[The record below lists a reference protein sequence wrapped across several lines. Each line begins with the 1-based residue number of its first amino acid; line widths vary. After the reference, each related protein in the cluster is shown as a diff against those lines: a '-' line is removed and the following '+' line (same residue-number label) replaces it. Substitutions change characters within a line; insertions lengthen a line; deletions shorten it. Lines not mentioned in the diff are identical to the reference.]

1 MSGAEFVA
9 VLSIGAS
16 VIAVVD
22 ACNKLRN
29 RVKEFEDDDTL
40 RQLAAY
46 LRLFS
51 NCIEILRQ
59 EHTGEDLDAL
69 TQAALIEVLD
79 CREKRIK
86 ELDVLIVSALPSQ
99 KNTGFVRVRAAM
111 RNLRDN
117 KRVREILSSLQQC
130 HQLLVFHIACVSKR
144 RQRHQAQDQQS
155 TSDIVS
161 AHEPSS
167 NVSLDEVR
175 KARIRCWTPPKP
187 AQSCIR
193 GTCGCACHRMT
204 MRLLGV
210 VSFNFPFPFLSEC
223 TCVDTTVGVSFFALQ
238 KILTFNLSVSLMDG
252 ISIGTSLK
260 FVNTVP
266 YSSPGLTVLAR
277 FSAGVIGSA
286 ETIETL
292 STLRRNNLIDFNEAT
307 TNNEGYLEVRV
318 CRRIGPMH
326 HANSN
331 KEGLQA

>member
-1 MSGAEFVA
+1 MSGAEFIA

-29 RVKEFEDDDTL
+29 RLKEFEDDKTL
-40 RQLAAY
+40 RELAAR

-59 EHTGEDLDAL
+59 EHTGEDLDPL
-69 TQAALIEVLD
+69 TQGALIELLD
-79 CREKRIK
+79 CCEERIK
-86 ELDVLIVSALPSQ
+86 ELDVLILSALPSQ
-99 KNTGFVRVRAAM
+99 KNAGAKRVRAVIH
-111 RNLRDN
+111 NLRDN
-117 KRVREILSSLQQC
+117 KRVRETLSSLKGCQQML
-130 HQLLVFHIACVSKR
+130 HFHMATVSKR
-144 RQRHQAQDQQS
+144 RQQHQAQDQQS
-155 TSDIVS
+155 ASDIMS

-167 NVSLDEVR
+167 DISLDDVR
-175 KARIRCWTPPKP
+175 KARPRFRPPPSP
-187 AQSCIR
+187 AQSCVR

-210 VSFNFPFPFLSEC
+210 VSFNFPVPFLSEC
-223 TCVDTTVGVSFFALQ
+223 TCVDTTVGISFSALQ
-238 KILTFNLSVSLMDG
+238 KILTFNMSVSLMDG

-292 STLRRNNLIDFNEAT
+292 STLRRNNLIDFNETT

-318 CRRIGPMH
+318 CMRIGPIDD
-326 HANSN
+326 ANSN

>member
-22 ACNKLRN
+22 ACNKLRH
-29 RVKEFEDDDTL
+29 RVKEFEDDETL
-40 RQLAAY
+40 RELAAH

-59 EHTGEDLDAL
+59 EHTGEELDAL
-69 TQAALIEVLD
+69 TQDALIEVLD
-79 CREKRIK
+79 CCEKRIK
-86 ELDVLIVSALPSQ
+86 ELDALIVSALPAQNS
-99 KNTGFVRVRAAM
+99 TGFKRAMAAM
-111 RNLRDN
+111 RNLWDN
-117 KRVREILSSLQQC
+117 KRVREILKALERC
-130 HQLLVFHIACVSKR
+130 ERRLVFHMVGVSRR
-144 RQRHQAQDQQS
+144 RQRHQDQDQQS
-155 TSDIVS
+155 ASGIVS
-161 AHEPSS
+161 AHEPSP
-167 NVSLDEVR
+167 SLCLDDVR
-175 KARIRCWTPPKP
+175 KARPRFWPPPKP
-187 AQSCIR
+187 AQSCVR

-210 VSFNFPFPFLSEC
+210 VSFNFPVPFLSEC
-223 TCVDTTVGVSFFALQ
+223 TCVDTTVGISFFALQ
-238 KILTFNLSVSLMDG
+238 KILTFNMSVSWLDG
-252 ISIGTSLK
+252 ISIGTSLQ

-266 YSSPGLTVLAR
+266 YSSPGLTVLAK
-277 FSAGVIGSA
+277 FSAGVIGSP

-292 STLRRNNLIDFNEAT
+292 STLRRNNLIDFNETT

-318 CRRIGPMH
+318 CRRISQID